1 MTDHGAQ
8 VVVGVDGSEG
18 SLVALRWAAHEAAR
32 RSWPLQVVTCAQLP
46 VAIEVGMMGVSGFEG
61 STMDTIVKD
70 QEGVNQ
76 RAVDLARSLGL
87 GPNVKVGGETIL
99 GSPAYALV
107 GAANEDDL
115 LVVGATGHP
124 GRMSDMLGSVAT
136 IVAHRAKCPM
146 VVVHGVP
153 RSDNEIKRIVVG
165 IDGSPGSDQ
174 ATAWAIDQ
182 AVRSDAELVLVHGWV
197 YPYAG
202 ARTGVSEPRDEMRLD
217 AMRTLETAMANV
229 RDQVPGLRCH
239 SVISEESASK
249 AIIDAAVDGDLV
261 VVGSRGRGG
270 FSALMLGSVSRTV
283 VQHSPCPVAV
293 IRTQP

>member
-1 MTDHGAQ
+1 MSERVAQ

-32 RSWPLQVVTCAQLP
+32 RGWPLQVVTCAQLP
-46 VAIEVGMMGVSGFEG
+46 MAVEVGMVGVGGFAG
-61 STMDTIVKD
+61 SAMDLIVKD

-76 RAVDLARSLGL
+76 RAVDLARSFGL
-87 GPNVKVGGETIL
+87 GPGVKVGGETIL
-99 GSPAYALV
+99 GAPAYALV
-107 GAANEDDL
+107 GAANENDV

-124 GRMSDMLGSVAT
+124 GRLTDMLGSVAT
-136 IVAHRAKCPM
+136 VVTHRAKCPV

-165 IDGSPGSDQ
+165 VDGSPGSDQ
-174 ATAWAIDQ
+174 ATEWAIEQ
-182 AVRSDAELVLVHGWV
+182 AMRCGAELVLVHGWV
-197 YPYAG
+197 YPYVG
-202 ARTGVSEPRDEMRLD
+202 ARTGVSEPRDDMRLD
-217 AMRTLETAMANV
+217 AMRTLEIAMDNV
-229 RDQVPGLRCH
+229 VDVAPGLKCR
-239 SVISEESASK
+239 SVISEESAAK

-270 FSALMLGSVSRTV
+270 FGALLLGSVSRTV

-293 IRTQP
+293 IRTH